1 MLRNLHVKNLALMD
15 EMEVE
20 FEEGLNILTGETGAG
35 KSLIIGSIN
44 MALGQKVTREMIKE
58 GADYALVELIFEVQN
73 EDIVAKLKEM
83 DIFPED
89 GQIIMS
95 RKITGG
101 RSVAKINSE
110 SVSAAKVKE
119 AAQLLIDIHG
129 QHEHQSLTK
138 KKMQLSLLDDYAG
151 GEIVKVKAKVKSLY
165 EEYISLKK
173 ELEAKDIDKEQQKRE
188 LSFLEYE
195 IDEIERA
202 GLRPG
207 EDEELEESYKKMV
220 NGKKIAE
227 ACGLAYRMTS
237 DGTESATEQTGR
249 ALREISSVTGY
260 DTQLESLEEQLTQI
274 DSLLNDFNREMAAY
288 LEGLEF
294 EEEEFYQVETRLDEI
309 NRLKSK
315 YGDTIEEI
323 LEVKA
328 EKESRRERLLDY
340 DAYLKELKER
350 LKAVEGDL
358 DKASEKLSKVRQK
371 HAKELSVLI
380 REHLLDLNFETVSL
394 TMHFEKME
402 HFTANGYDEA
412 EFLISTNP
420 GEEPKSL
427 GKVASGGELSRIM
440 LALKTVL
447 AGDDEIETLIFDE
460 IDTGISGRTA
470 QKVSEKMNLIGKSH
484 QVICITHLPQIAAM
498 ADTHF
503 LIEKQV
509 EDGKTRSEIQK
520 LKEEESV
527 TELARMLGGVS
538 ITETVLKN
546 AKEMKELASKTKKS

>member
-73 EDIVAKLKEM
+73 EDTVAKLKEM

-188 LSFLEYE
+188 LSFVEYE
-195 IDEIERA
+195 IDEIEKA

-371 HAKELSVLI
+371 HAKELSALI

-394 TMHFEKME
+394 TMHFEKMQ

>member
-44 MALGQKVTREMIKE
+44 MALGQKATREMIKE

-73 EDIVAKLKEM
+73 EDTMEKLKEL

-95 RKITGG
+95 RRITGG

-151 GEIVKVKAKVKSLY
+151 KEAAEAKVRVKKLY
-165 EEYISLKK
+165 ESYIALKR
-173 ELEAKDIDKEQQKRE
+173 ELEEKDIDKEQQKRE
-188 LSFLEYE
+188 MSFLEYE
-195 IDEIERA
+195 INEIEKA

-207 EDEELEESYKKMV
+207 EDEELEESYRRMV

-227 ACGLAYRMTS
+227 ACGAAYRMTS
-237 DGTESATEQTGR
+237 DSAESATEQTGR
-249 ALREISSVTGY
+249 ALRELNGVISY
-260 DTQLESLEEQLTQI
+260 DANLESLEEQLTQI
-274 DSLLNDFNREMAAY
+274 DSLLGDFNREMADY
-288 LEGLEF
+288 LESLEF
-294 EEEEFYQVETRLDEI
+294 EEEEFYETENRLDEI

-315 YGDTIEEI
+315 YGDTVEQI

-328 EKESRRERLLDY
+328 EKENRREALLDY

-350 LKAVEGDL
+350 LRSVEEDL
-358 DKASEKLSKVRQK
+358 EKASAKLSKIRQK
-371 HAKELSVLI
+371 YAKELSALI
-380 REHLLDLNFETVSL
+380 REHLLDLNFETVEL
-394 TMHFEKME
+394 TMHFEKTG

-420 GEEPKSL
+420 GEELKPL
-427 GKVASGGELSRIM
+427 GKIASGGELSRVM

-447 AGDDEIETLIFDE
+447 AEDDEIETLIFDE

-470 QKVSEKMNLIGKSH
+470 QKVSEKMNLIGRNH

-509 EDGKTRSEIQK
+509 EDGRTRSEIQK
-520 LKEEESV
+520 LREEESV